1 MIVPIKTQI
10 VFRGRNPFYEMES
23 TVNSKQI
30 KGQVKKLGVNM
41 TFPCQVFLMDRQ
53 SMQLIQT
60 TLSDS
65 NGYYSFD
72 GLTESFKFAVIAI
85 DPKRMYNAVIQD
97 NVEPK

>member
-1 MIVPIKTQI
+1 MIIPIKTQV
-10 VFRGRNPFYEMES
+10 VFRGRNSFYDLES

-41 TFPCQVFLMDRQ
+41 TFPCQVFLMDRL

-60 TLSDS
+60 TLSDR

-72 GLTESFKFAVIAI
+72 GLTESLKFAVIAI
-85 DPKRMYNAVIQD
+85 DPKRIYNAVIQD